1 MGKKRS
7 WRRQRTQYA
16 PFSTQA
22 MKEDKEHKVDE
33 IVLGERKENPLTE
46 IEEETQKLES
56 KCFHT
61 WTTRPER

>member
-16 PFSTQA
+16 PFNTQA
-22 MKEDKEHKVDE
+22 VKEDKEHKVDE
-33 IVLGERKENPLTE
+33 IVLGDRKESPLTE
-46 IEEETQKLES
+46 IEEETQKLEN